1 MLIFLLSLLVN
12 ICLKEKWLTES
23 WGPYQLDQFGLGK
36 VYIFPQK
43 CVFAEEMC
51 FWIPVVSLNK
61 NNKRI
66 EAKIKSRW
74 SSLIKILNWEYE
86 VHITKCK
93 VVSLIKHSKSW
104 KQIFIRQSFP
114 NFGIVWEWIWGFS
127 PSYWFLWLIK
137 VISCNHRI
145 PSLEWDFVN
154 CNF

>member
-66 EAKIKSRW
+66 EAKIKLRW

-93 VVSLIKHSKSW
+93 VVSWLNILNPGSRFSLGKVSPISVLYE
-104 KQIFIRQSFP
+104 
-114 NFGIVWEWIWGFS
+114 NGFED
-127 PSYWFLWLIK
+127 LAL
-137 VISCNHRI
+137 
-145 PSLEWDFVN
+145 LTDFYG
-154 CNF
+154 